1 MLEILSVLMCGGGGA
16 APAPYVP
23 PPAPVKRSTRSPASE
38 IKRRQSESKG
48 GPGGIG
54 GGSTG
59 TLFAGTQGVGDLTL
73 STGKTLLGG

>member
-1 MLEILSVLMCGGGGA
+1 MLELLSVLMCGGGGGSPA
-16 APAPYVP
+16 AFAP
-23 PPAPVKRSTRSPASE
+23 PPSPVRRTTRSPASE
-38 IKRRQSESKG
+38 IKRRQSESRG
-48 GPGGIG
+48 GPSGIG